1 MRQVRL
7 PSAVNCGRAGL
18 WRHASRHMLKGST
31 AAEYLVGLAVMIVT
45 LIMPIPGMEHSLIT
59 WFMDALSAF
68 QANTTV
74 LMSIP

>member
-1 MRQVRL
+1 
-7 PSAVNCGRAGL
+7 
-18 WRHASRHMLKGST
+18 MLKGST

>member
-1 MRQVRL
+1 MKQLRMTSTMNQRRGSL
-7 PSAVNCGRAGL
+7 CRY
-18 WRHASRHMLKGST
+18 ASRRLLKGST

-45 LIMPIPGMEHSLIT
+45 LIMPIPGLDQSLIT

>member
-1 MRQVRL
+1 MKQLRMTSTMNERRGSLCRHGSRRL
-7 PSAVNCGRAGL
+7 
-18 WRHASRHMLKGST
+18 LKGST

-45 LIMPIPGMEHSLIT
+45 LIMPIPGMDQSLIT

>member
-1 MRQVRL
+1 MNRFRRYSMISRGGSSQAASVGRRRL
-7 PSAVNCGRAGL
+7 R
-18 WRHASRHMLKGST
+18 GST
-31 AAEYLVGLAVMIVT
+31 AAEYLVGLAVMIAT
-45 LIMPIPGMEHSLIT
+45 LIMPIPGMDQSLLT

>member
-1 MRQVRL
+1 MKQLRMTSTMNQRRGSL
-7 PSAVNCGRAGL
+7 C
-18 WRHASRHMLKGST
+18 RHASRGLLKGST
-31 AAEYLVGLAVMIVT
+31 AAEYLVGLVVMIVT
-45 LIMPIPGMEHSLIT
+45 LIMPIPGLDQSLIT